1 LPQINIGSEIVLA
14 LSFAVLNFF
23 YKHYPQHV
31 TSGARNIMKVTVG
44 TEESPDRGKTLKREE
59 GRGEERGERK
69 EGGGCRR
76 EEEKG

>member
-1 LPQINIGSEIVLA
+1 MYLLLQNLILDSGWAPQLNIGSEIVLA

-44 TEESPDRGKTLKREE
+44 TEESPDRGKILCGVLMTP
-59 GRGEERGERK
+59 
-69 EGGGCRR
+69 
-76 EEEKG
+76 